1 MTRVTVGHG
10 QVGQQKFSLLL
21 STHHVP
27 RAAATPP
34 CLPCAADV
42 LDLVEFLSAQLTG
55 THKRIVI
62 VGYSWGACLAAYGLT
77 HAAVI
82 GYVGRVPSLCS
93 STAPPC
99 VGTCHRPALGSL
111 RQLSAGCCAGMA
123 WQLTAALP
131 ACWALQAQTFPPRPR
146 LLCACPHA
154 HPAHPHAL
162 PTPTP
167 CSVSFPLGG
176 LSFVLQTK
184 KHWQELC
191 RARHLPRL
199 LLLGRQDQHTKA
211 ATLQGVVEDAG
222 GCLLEEDDSYQPVQ
236 QGPLEAW
243 AAAAAAA
250 AAGAGAAG
258 DSPGT
263 FSGAA
268 GSSSG
273 SPVAPGLAAVGSAP
287 LQPNLQLRFF
297 DANDHFWMN
306 DCSRAAEYVVGWIET
321 IAKRDAVAHS

>member
-1 MTRVTVGHG
+1 MLGEFLLFVAAQPHHAWGPAIGQPWARFGSSVLAVVLAWHG
-10 QVGQQKFSLLL
+10 SSLL
-21 STHHVP
+21 
-27 RAAATPP
+27 P
-34 CLPCAADV
+34 CQPAGPCKRRPFLP
-42 LDLVEFLSAQLTG
+42 DLAS
-55 THKRIVI
+55 
-62 VGYSWGACLAAYGLT
+62 
-77 HAAVI
+77 
-82 GYVGRVPSLCS
+82 YV
-93 STAPPC
+93 
-99 VGTCHRPALGSL
+99 
-111 RQLSAGCCAGMA
+111 
-123 WQLTAALP
+123 
-131 ACWALQAQTFPPRPR
+131 
-146 LLCACPHA
+146 HA
-154 HPAHPHAL
+154 HTPTL

-236 QGPLEAW
+236 QGPLEAG